1 MAISYTNTINSVI
14 MDSIEKLLEDEFNI
28 PVSHEHSG
36 NESITLNPVE
46 DNLIEN
52 LSSAQT
58 RNYVVDIVYT
68 MVKAGGFEIGKDHL
82 TNRAERIKR
91 LLFNNSNYSPSG
103 TLKFFNG
110 QVNSIA
116 YENDEDDPEL
126 WRANISFTCDSL
138 ESL

>member
-68 MVKAGGFEIGKDHL
+68 MAKAGGFEIVKDHL

-110 QVNSIA
+110 QVNSIV